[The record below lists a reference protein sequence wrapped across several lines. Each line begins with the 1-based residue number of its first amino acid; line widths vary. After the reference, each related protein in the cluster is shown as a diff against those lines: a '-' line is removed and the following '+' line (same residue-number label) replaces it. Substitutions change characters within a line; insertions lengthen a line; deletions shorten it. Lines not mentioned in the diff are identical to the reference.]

1 MKTNNPVQVFKY
13 VSDKAEPRVFDRKQY
28 SDREVLEVLGL
39 LELGEKKVVSKDF
52 IRKFPEQILK
62 IAGFGGQGVLT
73 AGVILAACA
82 MDQNLHV
89 SWIPSYGPE
98 MRGGTA
104 NCSVMLSNKR
114 IGSPLATYPNVLI
127 AMNGPSL
134 DAFEDTVTT
143 DGLIIINSSIVD
155 RKVRRTDVR
164 AMYIP
169 LTDMASNLGLT
180 AAANMVCVGA
190 YLEYTKIMDYK
201 VAFEAIRKS
210 IKKKK
215 FIDVNIKAV
224 EEGVKFVRENYSGK

>member
-1 MKTNNPVQVFKY
+1 
-13 VSDKAEPRVFDRKQY
+13 
-28 SDREVLEVLGL
+28 
-39 LELGEKKVVSKDF
+39 
-52 IRKFPEQILK
+52 
-62 IAGFGGQGVLT
+62 
-73 AGVILAACA
+73 
-82 MDQNLHV
+82 MDQGLNV

-104 NCSVMLSNKR
+104 NCSVILSNKR
-114 IGSPLATYPNVLI
+114 IGSPLATNPNVLI

-134 DAFEDTVTT
+134 DAFEDTVTKN
-143 DGLIIINSSIVD
+143 GLIIVNSSIID
-155 RKVRRTDVR
+155 RKVNRTDVR

-169 LTDMASNLGLT
+169 LTNMASNLGLT

-201 VAFEAIRKS
+201 VAFDAIRKS

-215 FIDVNIKAV
+215 FTDTNIKAV